1 MVTDA
6 DGNVAVRYYQNSPKT
21 IQVNGRTYNFVFQNK
36 YVTMAWVLPEDVDTV
51 LAITHKCCPGSGPKH
66 IFRLA
71 SQQEVNLWT
80 GVGSVHP

>member
-1 MVTDA
+1 
-6 DGNVAVRYYQNSPKT
+6 
-21 IQVNGRTYNFVFQNK
+21 
-36 YVTMAWVLPEDVDTV
+36 VLPEDVDTV